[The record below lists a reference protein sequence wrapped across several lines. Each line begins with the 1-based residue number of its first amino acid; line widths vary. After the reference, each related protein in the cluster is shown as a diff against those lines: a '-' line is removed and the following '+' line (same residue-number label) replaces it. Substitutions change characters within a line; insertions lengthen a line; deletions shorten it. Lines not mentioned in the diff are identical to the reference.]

1 MVTAMNAMNPVPL
14 MSRGRV
20 YGLLASALLIGYFVV
35 PPVSD
40 LSMRAC
46 AGNLICPT
54 KVERGIYEVLAAAT
68 AICLVAG
75 LLISREIDKHPA
87 ARSVTAAT
95 IFATLTAFF
104 GGTIWLMLHAAFW

>member
-1 MVTAMNAMNPVPL
+1 MVTTMNAMNSVRL

-20 YGLLASALLIGYFVV
+20 YGLVASVLLIGYFVV
-35 PPVSD
+35 PPVAD

-46 AGNLICPT
+46 ASSLICPA
-54 KVERGIYEVLAAAT
+54 KVERGIYVVFAAAT

-75 LLISREIDKHPA
+75 FLVSREIDKYPTARGVSA
-87 ARSVTAAT
+87 AA
-95 IFATLTAFF
+95 IFAALTAFF